1 MQTMAESASNLSGEI
16 KNRHPRVDWIGLRG
30 FRNVVVHAYLR
41 DLDLEL
47 TWQFLEKDLDQLGA
61 VAKAELRRK
70 G

>member
-1 MQTMAESASNLSGEI
+1 MQTMAESAFMLSDDVQ
-16 KNRHPRVDWIGLRG
+16 NRHPRVDWTGIRG
-30 FRNVVVHAYLR
+30 FRNMVVHAYLR

-61 VAKAELRRK
+61 VAATELQRK